1 MPLAASKRR
10 AITAAASA
18 FAAAALVLAV
28 AGRGCADDPGPAEAV
43 RALAVAA
50 SAGDRET
57 VVELL
62 GPDTRARLE
71 REARRATELV
81 GGTRRYGA
89 ADLVTLGAAE
99 ESGLPA
105 ELGVRYLDDDRA
117 IVTMGKAA
125 DGPEELLVVRV
136 GGRWVIELPGYAGA
150 P

>member
-1 MPLAASKRR
+1 MPLAASRRR

-18 FAAAALVLAV
+18 LAAAALVVAV

-50 SAGDRET
+50 AAGDREA

-62 GPDTRARLE
+62 GPETRARLE

-81 GGTRRYGA
+81 GGSVRYGPA
-89 ADLVTLGAAE
+89 ELVTLGAGE
-99 ESGLPA
+99 ETGLPA
-105 ELGVRYLDDDRA
+105 DLGVRYLGEARA
-117 IVTMGKAA
+117 IVDVGTAGDAI
-125 DGPEELLVVRV
+125 EILVVRA
-136 GGRWVIELPGYAGA
+136 GGRWLVELPRYADA